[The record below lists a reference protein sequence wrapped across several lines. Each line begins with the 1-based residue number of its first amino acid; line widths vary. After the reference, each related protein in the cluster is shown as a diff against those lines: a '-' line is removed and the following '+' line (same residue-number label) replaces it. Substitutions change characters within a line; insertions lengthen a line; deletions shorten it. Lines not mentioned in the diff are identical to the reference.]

1 MSLEYVPILGGYRA
15 KQSEVSECWGTKERD
30 VCGCGGNKNRCTFY
44 PENREETKT
53 IPESKIKQVRNTVA
67 QLDLFDKAEL
77 CAIKVFVKRMVGEE
91 TYNKK
96 VDEIYQRIKCE

>member
-1 MSLEYVPILGGYRA
+1 LYIRLCLRLDCQRIRKLNIFSTYI
-15 KQSEVSECWGTKERD
+15 
-30 VCGCGGNKNRCTFY
+30 KNSPTSKHGSTFY
-44 PENREETKT
+44 PENREETTT

-67 QLDLFDKAEL
+67 QLDLLDKAEL